1 MLIRR
6 IREMYICVRA
16 CSRCTVYTDKIFSHL
31 ASMPCHFAHFF
42 VGFATIAF
50 HFTSFMAG
58 LLFHR
63 FFARAR
69 SSVPAT
75 TPQMFSHIRCIQLRV
90 GTSPKEICSFLVFA
104 LILCISID
112 GLCDN
117 RVILKSHICPW
128 STFIAS
134 SSYRIRF
141 SQKMCSFE
149 FMNTRCTPFTLFFVH
164 HT

>member
-1 MLIRR
+1 M
-6 IREMYICVRA
+6 RA
-16 CSRCTVYTDKIFSHL
+16 CMLSMHSVHRQNILSPRLYAVPFCTLFRWL
-31 ASMPCHFAHFF
+31 CHHC
-42 VGFATIAF
+42 ISF